1 MFTEAVVTATIQG
14 GNREMKKINNQN
26 ILILT
31 MFFLISLN
39 ITSAQ
44 VAVKAEKIYTMAD
57 KVIENGVILC
67 KEGKIEKVGTSDEI
81 EIPSNYKIVE
91 GYIASPGFIDA
102 HTVVGLSGIYNQE
115 HDQDQIEMS
124 DPIQPELRAFDA
136 YNPKEELVN
145 WISAFGVT
153 TVNTGHAPGALSS
166 GQTMVVKTSGEYELP
181 ILDSVAA
188 VVFSLGT
195 EVSTEFKSPGTRP
208 KGIAML
214 RDAFY
219 KAESPSDSEEDS
231 GPRNLKNDILQRILN
246 KEIPAII
253 TANTAVDI
261 LGAIRLAE
269 EFDFNLILDGAAES
283 YLVIEEIRKAEIPVI
298 LHPMMSRTKNLSYE
312 TPRIL
317 KENNIPF
324 AIQGGYES
332 YVPKVRVVLFE
343 AAVAAANGLS
353 FEDALSSITISAAQI
368 LKIDNHVGSIEVGKD
383 ADIVLFDGDPFEY
396 TSHVCYVILDGE
408 IIHDKCK

>member
-1 MFTEAVVTATIQG
+1 MFTEVPDIHTVQR
-14 GNREMKKINNQN
+14 GNKKMMKNVNG
-26 ILILT
+26 
-31 MFFLISLN
+31 
-39 ITSAQ
+39 ITVLFMVAFITLSTSSFSQ
-44 VAVKAEKIYTMAD
+44 VAVKAEKIYTMAG
-57 KVIENGVILC
+57 KVIENGIILC
-67 KEGKIEKVGTSDEI
+67 KDGKIDQIGTSNDI
-81 EIPSNYKIVE
+81 DIPSEYKIVE
-91 GYIASPGFIDA
+91 GKIATPGLIDA

-115 HDQDQIEMS
+115 HDQDQLEIS

-136 YNPKEELVN
+136 FNPKEQLIN

-153 TVNTGHAPGALSS
+153 TVNTGHSPGALSS
-166 GQTMVVKTSGEYELP
+166 GQTMIVKTSGAFESP
-181 ILDSVAA
+181 ILDSVSS

-195 EVSTEFKSPGTRP
+195 EVSREFKSPGTRP

-219 KAESPSDSEEDS
+219 QAKASEGKED
-231 GPRNLKNDILQRILN
+231 GPKNIRNEILVKILN

-261 LGAIRLAE
+261 LGAIRLAD
-269 EFDFNLILDGAAES
+269 EFQIELILDGGAES
-283 YLVIEEIRKAEIPVI
+283 YLVIEEIRQAGVPVI
-298 LHPMMSRTKNLSYE
+298 LHPMMSRTNNLSYE

-317 KENNIPF
+317 KENNITF

-353 FEDALSSITISAAQI
+353 FEDALSAITISAAKI
-368 LKIDNHVGSIEVGKD
+368 LNINDRVGSIEIGKD
-383 ADIVLFDGDPFEY
+383 ADIALFDGDPFEY
-396 TSHVCYVILDGE
+396 TSHVQAVLLNGK
-408 IIHDKCK
+408 IIHSGSH